1 MNKTWLIIKREYLTR
16 VKKKSFI
23 ILTLLIPFIILAFF
37 AVEIFLISG
46 GSKEKQ
52 KIAVVDESGYFIHK
66 IQDGNSMSFI
76 YLTNQDPDSLRN
88 QYVQEGYTGFLFIP
102 KIDLANPTGFTY
114 YGKNQ
119 LGLDAYSYITDHLE
133 SVIEDQRMI
142 RAGIDKSK
150 LDAIKVDV
158 SLLQPG
164 SGTGS
169 GKSNE
174 GNTLVSTAIG
184 YISGILI
191 YFILFFFGMMVMR
204 GVMEE
209 KTNRIAEV
217 VISSVR
223 PFQLMIGKIVG
234 IAAVGLTQFLIW
246 IAMGIV
252 AFGVLASLAPGM
264 AHHAGDLQQMQ
275 MNSGGNQAMALAMQ
289 KASFVLD
296 ALPVAKIIF
305 CFIFYF
311 LGGYLMYAALF
322 AAVGS
327 VVDQDMADSQQLTLP
342 VTLPILLSFFIM
354 FNAIQQPN
362 SPLAVGASLFPL
374 SSPLVMMARIPFG
387 VPWWQLA
394 LSMIFLVAGFL
405 ATTWVAAKIYRTGIL
420 LYGKKVTLKE
430 MGKWLARKS

>member
-16 VKKKSFI
+16 VRKKSFI
-23 ILTLLIPFIILAFF
+23 ILTLLIPFILLAFF
-37 AVEIFLISG
+37 AIEIFLISG

-52 KIAVVDESGYFIHK
+52 RIAVIDESGYFINK
-66 IQDGNSMSFI
+66 IADGNSMSFQ
-76 YLTNQDPDSLRN
+76 YLTDKKVESFQN
-88 QYVQEGYTGFLFIP
+88 QYQQEGYTGLLYIP
-102 KIDLANPTGFTY
+102 KIELDHPTGFTF

-119 LGLDAYSYITDHLE
+119 LGLDAYGYLTDHIDR
-133 SVIEDQRMI
+133 VIEDERMVK
-142 RAGIDKSK
+142 AGIDKSK
-150 LDAIKVDV
+150 LEAIKANVN
-158 SLLQPG
+158 LAQP
-164 SGTGS
+164 GTGS
-169 GKSNE
+169 GGSKE
-174 GNTLVSTAIG
+174 GNTIASTVVG
-184 YISGILI
+184 YVSGILI

-234 IAAVGLTQFLIW
+234 IAAVGLTQFFIW
-246 IAMGIV
+246 IIMGIGAFV
-252 AFGVLASLAPGM
+252 ALSALAPGM
-264 AHHAGDLQQMQ
+264 AHHAGELQQMQ
-275 MNSGGNQAMALAMQ
+275 MNGPQNQMAAAMMQ
-289 KASFVLD
+289 KAGLVID
-296 ALPVAKIIF
+296 TLPVTKIIL

-311 LGGYLMYAALF
+311 LGGYLMYASLF

-327 VVDQDMADSQQLTLP
+327 VVDQDAADSQQLTLP

-394 LSMIFLVAGFL
+394 LSMIFLIAGFL
-405 ATTWVAAKIYRTGIL
+405 LTTLLAAKIYRTGIL
-420 LYGKKVTLKE
+420 LYGKKVTLRE
-430 MGKWLARKS
+430 MGKWLLRKS

>member
-16 VKKKSFI
+16 VRKKSFI
-23 ILTLLIPFIILAFF
+23 ILTLLIPFILLAFF
-37 AVEIFLISG
+37 AIEIFLVSG

-52 KIAVVDESGYFIHK
+52 RIAVIDESGYFINK
-66 IQDGNSMSFI
+66 IGDGNSMSFQ
-76 YLTNQDPDSLRN
+76 YLTDKKVDSFQN
-88 QYVQEGYTGFLFIP
+88 QYEQEGYTGLLYIP
-102 KIDLANPTGFTY
+102 KIELDHPTGFTF
-114 YGKNQ
+114 YGKDQ
-119 LGLDAYSYITDHLE
+119 LGLDAYGYLTDHIDR
-133 SVIEDQRMI
+133 VIEDERMVK
-142 RAGIDKSK
+142 AGIDKNK
-150 LDAIKVDV
+150 LDAIKADV
-158 SLLQPG
+158 SLVQP
-164 SGTGS
+164 GTGS
-169 GKSNE
+169 GGSKE
-174 GNTLVSTAIG
+174 GNTIASTVVG
-184 YISGILI
+184 YVSGILI

-234 IAAVGLTQFLIW
+234 IAAVGLTQFFIW
-246 IAMGIV
+246 IIMGIG
-252 AFGVLASLAPGM
+252 AFAALSALAPGM
-264 AHHAGDLQQMQ
+264 AHHAGELQQMQ
-275 MNSGGNQAMALAMQ
+275 MNGPQNQMAAAMMQ
-289 KASFVLD
+289 KAGLVID
-296 ALPVAKIIF
+296 ALPVAKIIL

-311 LGGYLMYAALF
+311 LGGYLMYASLF

-327 VVDQDMADSQQLTLP
+327 VVDQDAADSQQLTLP

-387 VPWWQLA
+387 VPWWQLG

-405 ATTWVAAKIYRTGIL
+405 LTTLLAAKIYRTGIL
-420 LYGKKVTLKE
+420 LYGKKVTLRE
-430 MGKWLARKS
+430 MGKWLLRKS